1 MPALDLITPAEAAA
15 MFGVD
20 RKTIGRWG
28 DSGRLRVYRTLGGHR
43 RYVRDE
49 VAALALE
56 HQQPREEEGS

>member
-20 RKTIGRWG
+20 RKTIGRWA
-28 DSGRLRVYRTLGGHR
+28 DAGRLRAYRTLGGHR
-43 RYVRDE
+43 RYVRAE

-56 HQQPREEEGS
+56 NHQPREEET